1 MIVCRYTWGRLLGIS
16 GNALK
21 TPRRKAKKM
30 LFDTYSTQAAEASLD
45 SLWLKTQV
53 ITNNLANVDT
63 PNFKASNVTFEEV
76 LSNASRQKN
85 KEGKELAGRDTEGAR
100 GGGKFQ
106 TRVTQDVWSSVRVDG
121 NNVQL
126 EQQQSELWKTYA
138 QYSYLLDRISGHY
151 GAINTAINGMK
162 G

>member
-1 MIVCRYTWGRLLGIS
+1 M
-16 GNALK
+16 
-21 TPRRKAKKM
+21 TPV

-53 ITNNLANVDT
+53 ISNNMANVDT

-76 LSNASRQKN
+76 LAGASRQMN
-85 KEGKELAGRDTEGAR
+85 KEGKELAVPETESIRA
-100 GGGKFQ
+100 GGQFQ
-106 TRVTQDVWSSVRVDG
+106 TRVTQDIWSSVRVDG
-121 NNVQL
+121 NNVVL
-126 EQQQSELWKTYA
+126 EREQSELWKTYA

-151 GAINTAINGMK
+151 GAINAAINGMK